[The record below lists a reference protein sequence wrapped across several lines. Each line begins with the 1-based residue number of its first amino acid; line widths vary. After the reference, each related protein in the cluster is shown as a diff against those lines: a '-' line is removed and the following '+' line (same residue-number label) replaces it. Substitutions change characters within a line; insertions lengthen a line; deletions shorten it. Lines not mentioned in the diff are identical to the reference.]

1 MERDP
6 QRVKDIKKSGIN
18 ELKDSIK
25 TNVAHSK
32 PRRL

>member
-6 QRVKDIKKSGIN
+6 QRVKDTKKSGIDG
-18 ELKDSIK
+18 LKDSIT

-32 PRRL
+32 PRRM

>member
-6 QRVKDIKKSGIN
+6 RRVKDTKESGID

-25 TNVAHSK
+25 MNVAHSK
-32 PRRL
+32 PRRM

>member
-6 QRVKDIKKSGIN
+6 QRVKDTKQSGIN

-25 TNVAHSK
+25 TNVAPSK
-32 PRRL
+32 PRRM